1 MVFVQQS
8 EMTHFIIPMILKN
21 KNKVAKAVKR
31 SLLKAVRL
39 TKIQEGHISD
49 VQKLLMIWIE
59 DEHSSVSLSAL

>member
-49 VQKLLMIWIE
+49 VRKLLMIWIE

>member
-59 DEHSSVSLSAL
+59 DERSRVSLSAL